1 VSDFAR
7 LAATPCTDHAALS
20 LLLARELGHADGL
33 WVQARLAAL
42 ARRLPDSDDPATE
55 LHGLGRLLAEHLPA
69 RAGGPLLLPDALA
82 TGQGHPAVLAVAG
95 TGIARAAGIPVGIV
109 GHGRRL
115 YLAHE
120 ELDGPFIVD
129 PRKPERL
136 FDARR
141 LRCDLTWRCAHETAH
156 AVLEHVA
163 ERAERELDLPTAMAS
178 AALRLMLP
186 LDDDARAGAE
196 ADHVRLLAR
205 LN

>member
-1 VSDFAR
+1 MTDFAR
-7 LAATPCTDHAALS
+7 LAATPCSDHAALS
-20 LLLARELGHADGL
+20 LLLARELARPDGL
-33 WVQARLAAL
+33 WVTARLEAL
-42 ARRLPDSDDPATE
+42 ARRLPQTDDPATE
-55 LHGLGRLLAEHLPA
+55 LHALGRSLAEHLPP
-69 RAGGPLLLPDALA
+69 RAGGPLLLPDAIA
-82 TGQGHPAVLAVAG
+82 AGRAHPVAVAIAG
-95 TGIARAAGIPVGIV
+95 AGIARAARIPVGIV

-120 ELDGPFIVD
+120 QLDGPFIVD
-129 PRKPERL
+129 PRRPARL
-136 FDARR
+136 LDARS
-141 LRCDLTWRCAHETAH
+141 LGCELMWRCAHETAH

-196 ADHVRLLAR
+196 AEHVRLLAQ